1 MDCAGRAQ
9 RRRRFRTHHD
19 SGNSHAG
26 RTLKAVSRYACHR
39 TAMSNVNFAKRVVN
53 ASFLFLKSFSS
64 FPFPPVPEFENV
76 IFAAR

>member
-1 MDCAGRAQ
+1 
-9 RRRRFRTHHD
+9 
-19 SGNSHAG
+19 
-26 RTLKAVSRYACHR
+26 
-39 TAMSNVNFAKRVVN
+39 MSNVNFAKRVVN